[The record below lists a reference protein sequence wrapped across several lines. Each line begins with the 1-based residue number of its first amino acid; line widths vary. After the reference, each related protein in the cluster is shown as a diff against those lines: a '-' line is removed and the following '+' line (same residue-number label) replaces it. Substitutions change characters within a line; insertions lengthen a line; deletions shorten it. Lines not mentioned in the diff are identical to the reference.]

1 MAHGPSML
9 QEAVTRLREG
19 RLVAFPT
26 ETVYGLGADALSEAA
41 VARVFAA
48 KGRPSN
54 NPLIVH
60 VADTAHARLVT
71 SNWPREA
78 QLLADAFW
86 PGPLSLVLPKAGDVP
101 ATVTANGPNVAV
113 RCPDHPLTLELLRS
127 FGKPL
132 VGPSANKSGGVS
144 PTCAQHVREAF
155 DDDTVYVLDGG
166 PCTAG
171 IESTVLLL
179 ADLADHAD
187 HAPRVLR
194 PGLISA
200 EQIASVI
207 KQPVAEFVPGLK
219 HEGTLNSP
227 GLLEKHYAP
236 ATRTQLVS
244 LADLRNLLTSVR
256 SAVVISHVAL
266 AIAPPHHLE
275 LLPADARGYAAGLYA
290 ALRSADAR
298 RCDLIAVIAP
308 PTDGSDA
315 AIWQAITDR
324 LRRASA

>member
-1 MAHGPSML
+1 MAHGPGML
-9 QEAVTRLREG
+9 QEAVSRLAQG

-26 ETVYGLGADALSEAA
+26 ETVYGLGADALNSAA

-60 VADTAHARLVT
+60 VADVAQAALVT
-71 SNWPREA
+71 SSWPREA

-86 PGPLSLVLPKAGDVP
+86 PGPLSMVLPKASRVP
-101 ATVTANGPNVAV
+101 LAVTAQGENVAV
-113 RCPDHPLTLELLRS
+113 RCPDHPLTLELLRA

-144 PTCAQHVREAF
+144 PTRAEHVREAF
-155 DDDTVYVLDGG
+155 DAETVYVLDGG

-179 ADLADHAD
+179 AEQS
-187 HAPRVLR
+187 PRVLR

-200 EQIASVI
+200 DEIASVL
-207 KQPVAEFVPGLK
+207 QQTVTDFSPGAQHAGVLQ
-219 HEGTLNSP
+219 SP

-236 ATRTQLVS
+236 TTPTRQVSVDELAAQLAAVG
-244 LADLRNLLTSVR
+244 R
-256 SAVVISHVAL
+256 AVVISHAAVVV
-266 AIAPPHHLE
+266 APPHE
-275 LLPADARGYAAGLYA
+275 VQLLPADARGYAAGLYA
-290 ALRSADAR
+290 ALRAADAR
-298 RCDLIAVIAP
+298 GADCIFIVEPPRTGTDASIWRAVA
-308 PTDGSDA
+308 
-315 AIWQAITDR
+315 DR
-324 LRRASA
+324 VRRATA

>member
-26 ETVYGLGADALSEAA
+26 ETVYGLGADALNEVA

-48 KGRPSN
+48 KGRPSD

-60 VADTAHARLVT
+60 VADASHARLVT
-71 SNWPREA
+71 AEWPREA
-78 QLLADAFW
+78 QLLAEAFW
-86 PGPLSLVLPKAGDVP
+86 PGPLSLVLPKAASVP
-101 ATVTANGPNVAV
+101 LVVTAGGPNVAV
-113 RCPDHPLTLELLRS
+113 RCPDHALTLELLRA

-144 PTCAQHVREAF
+144 PTRAEHVRSAF

-171 IESTVLLL
+171 IESTVLLM
-179 ADLADHAD
+179 AEHP
-187 HAPRVLR
+187 PRVLR

-200 EQIASVI
+200 EQIASVLR
-207 KQPVAEFVPGLK
+207 QPVADFVPGQRP
-219 HEGTLNSP
+219 EGPLHSP

-236 ATRTQLVS
+236 STRTRMVPAAEVAAV
-244 LADLRNLLTSVR
+244 LATVR
-256 SAVVISHVAL
+256 RAVVISHEVVPVA
-266 AIAPPHHLE
+266 PHALE

-290 ALRSADAR
+290 ALRAADGAGAE
-298 RCDLIAVIAP
+298 LIVVVTP
-308 PTDGSDA
+308 PSGGVDGPIWA
-315 AIWQAITDR
+315 AIADR
-324 LRRASA
+324 LRRATA